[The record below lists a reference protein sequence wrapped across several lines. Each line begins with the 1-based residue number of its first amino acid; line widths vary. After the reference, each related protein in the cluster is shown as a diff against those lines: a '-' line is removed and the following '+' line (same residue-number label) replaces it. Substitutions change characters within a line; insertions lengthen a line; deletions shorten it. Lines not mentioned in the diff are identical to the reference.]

1 MPGPDNDDPLGRHY
15 LATLIPS
22 SRRRPGPTH
31 PLLVRRLLWI
41 PAFAGMTILA
51 NPVGIE
57 NVRSA
62 SWADTPR
69 APPSAARRRAGRRGG
84 CSASEGWRCLR
95 ASRPRRPAS
104 PGLGQLVLAD
114 IDMAGGA
121 HAGAAAFGDN
131 AVDAVIDRG
140 LHDGGALRDVERRLL
155 SVLGNVSH
163 ARHGGC

>member
-62 SWADTPR
+62 SRADKPR
-69 APPSAARRRAGRRGG
+69 APPSAAIRRAGSRGG
-84 CSASEGWRCLR
+84 RWSSEGWPGPR
-95 ASRPRRPAS
+95 AAP
-104 PGLGQLVLAD
+104 
-114 IDMAGGA
+114 A
-121 HAGAAAFGDN
+121 HAPG
-131 AVDAVIDRG
+131 
-140 LHDGGALRDVERRLL
+140 
-155 SVLGNVSH
+155 
-163 ARHGGC
+163 